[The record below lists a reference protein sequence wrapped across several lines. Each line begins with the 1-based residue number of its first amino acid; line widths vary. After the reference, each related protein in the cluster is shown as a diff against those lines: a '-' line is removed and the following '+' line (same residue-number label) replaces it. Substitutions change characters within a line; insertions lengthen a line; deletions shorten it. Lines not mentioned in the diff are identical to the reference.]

1 VAETAWTVAELLQAG
16 WTETDL
22 AWERH
27 AVATLEALAR
37 GESAA
42 AQRHAGAAVSLARE
56 YFTGDDP
63 RLAAALANFAVT
75 LESGGKHGA
84 ELLAEAGRIW
94 ASCTPW
100 LEAMTA
106 PRSAKSSMFHLRME
120 ARHRDTY
127 RERWAVKWRELAN
140 EGRGSVASLAL
151 GSKAIGDNPAGI
163 EERLQRWRRECP
175 AMLNDTRKL
184 LAAVILTAAP
194 ANSAGHLAD

>member
-1 VAETAWTVAELLQAG
+1 MAETAWTVAELLQAG
-16 WTETDL
+16 WSETDL
-22 AWERH
+22 EWERL
-27 AVATLEALAR
+27 AVTTLQALVH

-42 AQRHAGAAVSLARE
+42 VQRHAGAAVSLARE
-56 YFTGDDP
+56 HFAAADP
-63 RLAAALANFAVT
+63 RLAASLANFAIA
-75 LESGGKHGA
+75 LGPGGTHGA
-84 ELLAEAGRIW
+84 DLLAEAGRIW

-106 PRSAKSSMFHLRME
+106 PRSARSSLFHLRME

-127 RERWAVKWRELAN
+127 RERWVVKWRELAD
-140 EGRGSVASLAL
+140 EGRRSVDRLVNGNQAPGGQPAAS
-151 GSKAIGDNPAGI
+151 

-194 ANSAGHLAD
+194 GDSTGHLAD

>member
-1 VAETAWTVAELLQAG
+1 MAETAWTVAELLQAG
-16 WTETDL
+16 WTEPDL
-22 AWERH
+22 EWERH
-27 AVATLEALAR
+27 AVATLEALVR

-56 YFTGDDP
+56 HFADDDP
-63 RLAAALANFAVT
+63 RLAAALANFAAA
-75 LESGGKHGA
+75 LGPGGKHGA
-84 ELLAEAGRIW
+84 DLLAEAGRIW

-127 RERWAVKWRELAN
+127 RERWAVKWRELAD
-140 EGRGSVASLAL
+140 EGRSSVAHLAL
-151 GSKAIGDNPAGI
+151 GSRKIGNNSEGF
-163 EERLQRWRRECP
+163 EGRLQRWRRECP

-194 ANSAGHLAD
+194 GDSTGHLAD